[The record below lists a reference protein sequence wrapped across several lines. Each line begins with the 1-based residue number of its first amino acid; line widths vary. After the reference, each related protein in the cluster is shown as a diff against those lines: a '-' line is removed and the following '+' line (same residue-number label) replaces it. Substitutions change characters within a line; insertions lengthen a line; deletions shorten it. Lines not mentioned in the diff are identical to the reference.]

1 MRIAWHRVA
10 QQIINEKKVREGRGW
25 MSCEERVTESRSVHV
40 CWRQDQNMMK
50 INSLWKTPQGYL
62 SPLFLIICSIWGLL
76 STPPLPISRRCFT
89 SHNPT
94 RQICHNLCSKR
105 ENLKRCSGGRRLCRQ
120 ERQWTGDH
128 CTHTKL
134 IDKTF
139 LLDLQYMLGVRKWP
153 LLWVV
158 AASEIDFTFQ
168 INRIADLTFM
178 QFKECS

>member
-1 MRIAWHRVA
+1 MQERTRLLTPGPKYDENKLPVKDPAGLFATSLFNHLFHLRVV
-10 QQIINEKKVREGRGW
+10 K
-25 MSCEERVTESRSVHV
+25 H
-40 CWRQDQNMMK
+40 
-50 INSLWKTPQGYL
+50 P
-62 SPLFLIICSIWGLL
+62 
-76 STPPLPISRRCFT
+76 PPLPKSRRCFT
-89 SHNPT
+89 SHDPT

-120 ERQWTGDH
+120 ERQWTGDR
-128 CTHTKL
+128 CPHTKL

-139 LLDLQYMLGVRKWP
+139 PLDLQYMLGVRKWP

-158 AASEIDFTFQ
+158 AASETDFTFQ